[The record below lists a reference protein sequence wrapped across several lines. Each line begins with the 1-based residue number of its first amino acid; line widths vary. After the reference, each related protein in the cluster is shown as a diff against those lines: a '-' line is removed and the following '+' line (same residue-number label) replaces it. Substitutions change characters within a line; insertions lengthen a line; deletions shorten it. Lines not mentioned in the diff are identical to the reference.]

1 MRKQNA
7 NNYDA
12 MNFVRTVLSDKYCS
26 VLSMILPGMKSVC
39 SVLSEELIKSSLIF
53 KDGVTVEENDVFS
66 KSQFDATF
74 NM

>member
-12 MNFVRTVLSDKYCS
+12 MNFVRTVLSDKCCS
-26 VLSMILPGMKSVC
+26 VLSQ
-39 SVLSEELIKSSLIF
+39 ELIKSSLIF
-53 KDGVTVEENDVFS
+53 KDGVNVEENDVFS